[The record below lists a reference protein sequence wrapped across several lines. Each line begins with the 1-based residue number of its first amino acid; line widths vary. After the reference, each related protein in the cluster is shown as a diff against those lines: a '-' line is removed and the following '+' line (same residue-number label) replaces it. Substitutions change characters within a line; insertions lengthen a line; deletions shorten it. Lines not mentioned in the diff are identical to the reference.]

1 MSSLQAAIAARV
13 RAVTGVLEAES
24 MFRKGSAYWVNGKEV
39 AHFETGDAI
48 EIRLTKA
55 EIRQR
60 RTILK
65 ADARVTLRP
74 SGADWITVRFGTPDD
89 MELIAQL
96 VEIAVRAHRPP
107 PGVAAK
113 PPPQGSDLERRRRF
127 H

>member
-1 MSSLQAAIAARV
+1 MGNLQAAVAARIE
-13 RAVTGVLEAES
+13 AVAGVVEAES
-24 MFRKGSAYWVNGKEV
+24 MFRSGSAYWVNGKEV
-39 AHFETGDAI
+39 AHFESEDAI

-60 RTILK
+60 RTNLK

-74 SGADWITVRFGTPDD
+74 SGADWITVRFDTPGDV
-89 MELIAQL
+89 ELIAEL
-96 VEIAVRAHRPP
+96 LEIAERAHRPP

>member
-1 MSSLQAAIAARV
+1 MA
-13 RAVTGVLEAES
+13 GVVEADS
-24 MFRKGSAYWVNGKEV
+24 MFKSGSAYWVNGKEV
-39 AHFETGDAI
+39 AHFESEEAI

-60 RTILK
+60 RTSLK

-74 SGADWITVRFGTPDD
+74 SGADWITVRFETTGDV
-89 MELIAQL
+89 ELIAEL
-96 VEIAVRAHRPP
+96 VEIAERAHRPP

-113 PPPQGSDLERRRRF
+113 PPPQGSDRRRRRF